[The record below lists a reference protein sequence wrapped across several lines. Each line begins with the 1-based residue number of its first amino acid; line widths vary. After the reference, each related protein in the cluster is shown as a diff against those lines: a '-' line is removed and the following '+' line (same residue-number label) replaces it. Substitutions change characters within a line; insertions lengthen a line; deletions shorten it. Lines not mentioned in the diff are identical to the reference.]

1 MVCDSTSLVSAALRD
16 SLTSS
21 GGGGG
26 GSGSSGLGGGSSY
39 GRAPTSTSSSTS
51 YFGQVSSS
59 GNSSGFVDDSEDEDL
74 VGRFENQLSD
84 ALRRKQLKPIRY
96 EEVPNYSSEQDNL
109 KSKYIVLKAPA
120 SSSNNNGI
128 NGSNS
133 IGGGAG
139 TINGTT
145 NTQLTNGG
153 GRGNPSSTMTSKLS
167 ASNGSCNGIS
177 QQNGNSSSSTAAS
190 AGKDQLPAPKRV
202 LYPRE
207 NVQIGWKATGHKWNT
222 GAGFTNVGN
231 TCYLNST
238 LQALFHVPAIANWL
252 LSDRDH
258 RERCDDNVNGQ
269 GCIICAMAKT
279 LLASQSNHQS
289 SIKPFMVYSKLRLVC
304 KHLVPGRQEDA
315 HEFLRY
321 LVEAMEKCYLA
332 RFKNSKELDQYS
344 KETTPL
350 NQILGGYLRSE
361 VKCLSCHHV
370 STTFQHFEDLLLDIR
385 KVNSIE
391 EALGTYF
398 ARERLEEMQ
407 YKCEACKKKVAATK
421 QFSLERAPFALCIQL
436 KRFSMMG
443 GKINKHVELKTR
455 LDLTPYSSKSAVSSG
470 KLTYRLVSMVTHLGS
485 TQHCGHYTAI
495 GGTETGSYY
504 VFDDSLVR
512 PISMQNVTS
521 TNAYIIFYELE
532 SVPNGIKSNV
542 SSTAT
547 SASFANAYGSPSGG
561 KYGSSHEGGTNSGGS
576 TSALASP
583 LRAHGSSGNS
593 GHNPL
598 IPSKLENRP
607 NFIGPMLPQQAQEKT
622 KKLANGLSHLYDEDE
637 GEAVVTSTSSRV
649 SPISSTTSSLSS
661 PSPVKQP
668 CPNGPSSSASK
679 LVRNSPVSNGKSKF
693 GSSSSS
699 NGTANSGSSSNNNNG
714 SFKSSSSSAASS
726 SSSTTNYSLPS
737 MPKLCNSPAAAKNF
751 SGESSGEPSAMSSSS
766 STVKGAG
773 FPGLSSKANGGG
785 NVPNGHHNNHNGNKS
800 VSLVPYDA
808 DEDDDDDEEEDDNGQ
823 NQKRSTSSGSNSK
836 KRNGRSSAHGED
848 DDDSDEDVDRIQSH
862 VLLGPGNNSNRQ
874 QRLSEPAE
882 EEYSPKSPPVIKTK
896 AGLWKV
902 SDNRPQTSSSS
913 SSANSSHNTSP
924 ATSGNSSPANYGH
937 MNGNG
942 GSGGPL
948 ASGYQPNNRQ
958 FNGFNGY
965 NNGHNRNGNGNG
977 NDVVNQLFQFS
988 HRGYG
993 APVRSWNGQQTNMD
1007 RELSNERR
1015 EDRKRQYE
1023 DDCDTEMDRGRTKK
1037 VKTHFYHQQQRQ
1049 QQQQQQQQNP
1059 FQMQQ
1064 MMNGSGNGGNN
1075 NNNNNRK
1082 WNNNNNNQFG
1092 GKYFQ
1097 NRGGNNYYQNG
1108 NHPRNHN
1115 GFRNGRHGRNGFY
1128 NKSHHHHQRDK
1139 F

>member
-1 MVCDSTSLVSAALRD
+1 MDTTTAEPMPVQMVCDSTSLVSAALRD

-21 GGGGG
+21 GGN
-26 GSGSSGLGGGSSY
+26 SGSSAGGLGGGSSMSAASSSSY
-39 GRAPTSTSSSTS
+39 GRAPTSSSS
-51 YFGQVSSS
+51 YFGVSSS
-59 GNSSGFVDDSEDEDL
+59 GNNSGFADSEDEDL

-96 EEVPNYSSEQDNL
+96 EEVSNFSSEQDNL
-109 KSKYIVLKAPA
+109 KSKYIVLKAPSAA
-120 SSSNNNGI
+120 STSSNGI
-128 NGSNS
+128 NGSSS
-133 IGGGAG
+133 IGGGA
-139 TINGTT
+139 INGTT
-145 NTQLTNGG
+145 NTQLMNGGG
-153 GRGNPSSTMTSKLS
+153 GRGNPSSSPMTSKLS
-167 ASNGSCNGIS
+167 AANATCNGIS
-177 QQNGNSSSSTAAS
+177 QQNGNSSSSPA

-202 LYPRE
+202 LFPRE

-222 GAGFTNVGN
+222 GAGFNNVGN

-252 LSDRDH
+252 LSDSAH

-269 GCIICAMAKT
+269 GCIICAMART
-279 LLASQSNHQS
+279 LLASQNNQG
-289 SIKPFMVYSKLRLVC
+289 SIKPYMVVSKLRLVC

-455 LDLTPYSSKSAVSSG
+455 LDLTPYSSKSAVSNG

-495 GGTETGSYY
+495 GGTETGTYY

-532 SVPNGIKSNV
+532 SVQNGIKPIA

-547 SASFANAYGSPSGG
+547 SASFAKAYGSPSG
-561 KYGSSHEGGTNSGGS
+561 KYGSNFEGGSNSSGA
-576 TSALASP
+576 TSHASP

-593 GHNPL
+593 SNNPL

-607 NFIGPMLPQQAQEKT
+607 NFIGPMLPQQTQEKT
-622 KKLANGLSHLYDEDE
+622 KKLANGLSHTYDEDE
-637 GEAVVTSTSSRV
+637 GEAIVTSTSSRV

-661 PSPVKQP
+661 PSPVKQS
-668 CPNGPSSSASK
+668 CPNGPSSSSSK
-679 LVRNSPVSNGKSKF
+679 LVRNSPVSNAKNKF
-693 GSSSSS
+693 GSTSSSSNGIANPSSSSSS
-699 NGTANSGSSSNNNNG
+699 NNG
-714 SFKSSSSSAASS
+714 SFKPSSSPATS
-726 SSSTTNYSLPS
+726 SSSTTTSNNSLPS

-751 SGESSGEPSAMSSSS
+751 TGENGDASAALS

-773 FPGLSSKANGGG
+773 FPGHSKTNGSG
-785 NVPNGHHNNHNGNKS
+785 VPNGHHSNNGGSKA

-808 DEDDDDDEEEDDNGQ
+808 DDDDEEEEDPED
-823 NQKRSTSSGSNSK
+823 QKRSGGGK
-836 KRNGRSSAHGED
+836 KRNGRNQPEEND

-874 QRLSEPAE
+874 QRSSNPVD

-902 SDNRPQTSSSS
+902 SDNRHQTSSSS
-913 SSANSSHNTSP
+913 SSANSSNNTSP

-937 MNGNG
+937 MNGNS

-958 FNGFNGY
+958 YNGFNGY
-965 NNGHNRNGNGNG
+965 NGNGYNNRNGNGNG
-977 NDVVNQLFQFS
+977 NDVVNHLQQFS

-1049 QQQQQQQQNP
+1049 QQQQQQNP
-1059 FQMQQ
+1059 FQMHQ
-1064 MMNGSGNGGNN
+1064 MNGGNNGGNN
-1075 NNNNNRK
+1075 NNNNVNRK
-1082 WNNNNNNQFG
+1082 WNNNNQFG
-1092 GKYFQ
+1092 GGKFFQ
-1097 NRGGNNYYQNG
+1097 NRGGNYYQNG

-1128 NKSHHHHQRDK
+1128 NKSHHNHQRDK

>member
-1 MVCDSTSLVSAALRD
+1 M
-16 SLTSS
+16 
-21 GGGGG
+21 
-26 GSGSSGLGGGSSY
+26 
-39 GRAPTSTSSSTS
+39 
-51 YFGQVSSS
+51 
-59 GNSSGFVDDSEDEDL
+59 
-74 VGRFENQLSD
+74 
-84 ALRRKQLKPIRY
+84 I
-96 EEVPNYSSEQDNL
+96 
-109 KSKYIVLKAPA
+109 
-120 SSSNNNGI
+120 
-128 NGSNS
+128 SNS
-133 IGGGAG
+133 RTA
-139 TINGTT
+139 TRRPSRARTRKVVA
-145 NTQLTNGG
+145 QKQRFQ
-153 GRGNPSSTMTSKLS
+153 RGNPFVLTVPPTVMLVVRLVKRRFLLLYRFILRFVLLV
-167 ASNGSCNGIS
+167 GSLFGGIS
-177 QQNGNSSSSTAAS
+177 SVGRIVDLAEGRTISNLYESACEPVIDADDMNDGNNSSSAAT
-190 AGKDQLPAPKRV
+190 GKDQLPAPKRV

-252 LSDRDH
+252 ISDSAH

-279 LLASQSNHQS
+279 LLASQSNQGS
-289 SIKPFMVYSKLRLVC
+289 VKPYMVVSKLRLVC
-304 KHLVPGRQEDA
+304 KHLIPGRQEDA

-361 VKCLSCHHV
+361 VKCLSCQHV

-391 EALGTYF
+391 EALTTYF

-470 KLTYRLVSMVTHLGS
+470 KLTYKLVSMVTHLGS

-495 GGTETGSYY
+495 GGTETGTYY

-512 PISMQNVTS
+512 PITLQNVTS

-532 SVPNGIKSNV
+532 SVQNGIKSNA

-547 SASFANAYGSPSGG
+547 SASFANTYGSSSG
-561 KYGSSHEGGTNSGGS
+561 KYGSNFEGGSNTGGAS
-576 TSALASP
+576 SHTSP
-583 LRAHGSSGNS
+583 LRVHGPGSNA

-598 IPSKLENRP
+598 IPSKLENRS
-607 NFIGPMLPQQAQEKT
+607 NFIGPMLPQQTQEKT
-622 KKLANGLSHLYDEDE
+622 KKLANGMSHLYVKDE
-637 GEAVVTSTSSRV
+637 GEAVVTSSRA

-661 PSPVKQP
+661 PSPVKQS
-668 CPNGPSSSASK
+668 CPNGPSSSPSK
-679 LVRNSPVSNGKSKF
+679 FVRNSTTSNMKSKY
-693 GSSSSS
+693 
-699 NGTANSGSSSNNNNG
+699 GSSSNSNGFANPVSNYSNG
-714 SFKSSSSSAASS
+714 SLKSSSSSAASS
-726 SSSTTNYSLPS
+726 STTSYSLPS
-737 MPKLCNSPAAAKNF
+737 MPKLCNSSAAAKNF
-751 SGESSGEPSAMSSSS
+751 SGESGESS
-766 STVKGAG
+766 STAKGAG
-773 FPGLSSKANGGG
+773 FPGHSKNSNG
-785 NVPNGHHNNHNGNKS
+785 NVPNGHHNGNKS

-808 DEDDDDDEEEDDNGQ
+808 DDDDDDDEEENQ
-823 NQKRSTSSGSNSK
+823 ENQKRFVGSK
-836 KRNGRSSAHGED
+836 KRNGRNHSAEDDD
-848 DDDSDEDVDRIQSH
+848 DDDSDEDVERIQSH
-862 VLLGPGNNSNRQ
+862 VLLGPSSNNNRL
-874 QRLSEPAE
+874 QRPSDPVE

-902 SDNRPQTSSSS
+902 SDNRHQTSSS
-913 SSANSSHNTSP
+913 SSANSSKNTSP

-937 MNGNG
+937 MNGN
-942 GSGGPL
+942 SGGPL

-958 FNGFNGY
+958 YNGFNGY
-965 NNGHNRNGNGNG
+965 NGNSNNSRNGNG
-977 NDVVNQLFQFS
+977 NDVVNQLHQYS
-988 HRGYG
+988 HQGYG
-993 APVRSWNGQQTNMD
+993 APVRSWNGQQTNMN

-1015 EDRKRQYE
+1015 EERKRQFE

-1049 QQQQQQQQNP
+1049 QQQSQNP
-1059 FQMQQ
+1059 FQMHQ
-1064 MMNGSGNGGNN
+1064 MMNGGNGANN
-1075 NNNNNRK
+1075 NVNRK
-1082 WNNNNNNQFG
+1082 WNNNNQFG
-1092 GKYFQ
+1092 GKFFQ
-1097 NRGGNNYYQNG
+1097 NRGGNYYQNG

>member
-1 MVCDSTSLVSAALRD
+1 MPGQMVCDSTSLVSAALRD

-21 GGGGG
+21 GGNN
-26 GSGSSGLGGGSSY
+26 GLGGGSSMS
-39 GRAPTSTSSSTS
+39 AASSSS
-51 YFGQVSSS
+51 YFGVSSS
-59 GNSSGFVDDSEDEDL
+59 GNNPGLADPADDELVDRLES
-74 VGRFENQLSD
+74 QISD
-84 ALRRKQLKPIRY
+84 ALRRNQLKPIRY
-96 EEVPNYSSEQDNL
+96 EEVSNYSSEQDSL
-109 KSKYIVLKAPA
+109 KSKYIVLKATA
-120 SSSNNNGI
+120 SLTNGNI
-128 NGSNS
+128 NGSGS
-133 IGGGAG
+133 IGGGGAG
-139 TINGTT
+139 T
-145 NTQLTNGG
+145 NTQLMNGG
-153 GRGNPSSTMTSKLS
+153 GRGNSSFSGTSKLS
-167 ASNGSCNGIS
+167 NGIS
-177 QQNGNSSSSTAAS
+177 HQNGNSSSSSA

-207 NVQIGWKATGHKWNT
+207 NVQLGWKATGHKWNT

-252 LSDRDH
+252 LSDKAH
-258 RERCDDNVNGQ
+258 RERCEDNVNGQ

-279 LLASQSNHQS
+279 LMASQNSSQG
-289 SIKPFMVYSKLRLVC
+289 SIKPYLVVSKLQLVC

-321 LVEAMEKCYLA
+321 LVEAMEKSYLA

-391 EALGTYF
+391 EALTMYF

-443 GKINKHVELKTR
+443 NKINKHVELKTR
-455 LDLTPYSSKSAVSSG
+455 LDLTPFSSKSAVSNG
-470 KLTYRLVSMVTHLGS
+470 RLTYKLVSMVTHLGS

-495 GGTETGSYY
+495 GGTESGTYY

-512 PISMQNVTS
+512 PISLQNVTS

-532 SVPNGIKSNV
+532 SVQNGIKQSA

-547 SASFANAYGSPSGG
+547 SASCTQNAFGSPSG
-561 KYGSSHEGGTNSGGS
+561 KYGSSSFEGGSNSSSGATAHAS
-576 TSALASP
+576 T
-583 LRAHGSSGNS
+583 LRGYGSSSNS

-598 IPSKLENRP
+598 IPSKLENRS
-607 NFIGPMLPQQAQEKT
+607 NFIGPMLPQQTQEKT
-622 KKLANGLSHLYDEDE
+622 KKLANGLSRYDDDE
-637 GEAVVTSTSSRV
+637 GEALVTSTSSRV
-649 SPISSTTSSLSS
+649 SPISSTTSSLSC
-661 PSPVKQP
+661 PSPVKQS

-679 LVRNSPVSNGKSKF
+679 LVRNSPVSSNAKSKF
-693 GSSSSS
+693 GTSF
-699 NGTANSGSSSNNNNG
+699 NGIANAGNGSSNNNNG
-714 SFKSSSSSAASS
+714 SFKSSSSPAASS
-726 SSSTTNYSLPS
+726 SSSHLHSLPS
-737 MPKLCNSPAAAKNF
+737 MPKLCNSLSASKNF
-751 SGESSGEPSAMSSSS
+751 HGGDSGEPSALS

-773 FPGLSSKANGGG
+773 FSGLSKANGSSLTNG
-785 NVPNGHHNNHNGNKS
+785 GHHNHNGGKS
-800 VSLVPYDA
+800 ISIVPYEA
-808 DEDDDDDEEEDDNGQ
+808 DDDDEDEDEDEVENDE
-823 NQKRSTSSGSNSK
+823 NQKRSGGGSK
-836 KRNGRSSAHGED
+836 KRNGGRNKADEDD

-862 VLLGPGNNSNRQ
+862 VLLGPGNNGNRQ
-874 QRLSEPAE
+874 QRCSNQIE
-882 EEYSPKSPPVIKTK
+882 EDYSPKSPPVIKTK

-902 SDNRPQTSSSS
+902 SDNRPQSSSSSSS
-913 SSANSSHNTSP
+913 SSANNSNNTSP

-942 GSGGPL
+942 SGPL
-948 ASGYQPNNRQ
+948 ASGYHQSNNRQ

-965 NNGHNRNGNGNG
+965 NGNGNNNRNGNG
-977 NDVVNQLFQFS
+977 NDVVNQLYQFS

-1049 QQQQQQQQNP
+1049 QQQHNP
-1059 FQMQQ
+1059 FQMHQ
-1064 MMNGSGNGGNN
+1064 MNGGNGGGNN
-1075 NNNNNRK
+1075 NNFNRK
-1082 WNNNNNNQFG
+1082 WNNNNGNQFG
-1092 GKYFQ
+1092 GKYYQ
-1097 NRGGNNYYQNG
+1097 NRGGNYYQNG
-1108 NHPRNHN
+1108 NHPRNYN

-1128 NKSHHHHQRDK
+1128 NKSHHNHQRDK